1 MLFLE
6 NVRVLDLSR
15 VLAGPI
21 ATQTLAD
28 MGAEVLKIEPPQGDD
43 TRQWGPPFQGEM
55 AAYFMSCNRNKASL
69 VLDLKQQAD
78 QRRLEDLIRVADI
91 VIDNYPPPVRQRLG
105 LDPARL
111 HLLNP
116 AIVAVNITGY
126 RGSRSDEPGYD
137 IMIQAESGLMGITG
151 PEEGPGYKVGVAV
164 VDVLT
169 GLMAANG
176 MLAGL
181 YRAARTGQGADLSI
195 SLFQTALLSLVN
207 VATNHLVSGRRSRR
221 WGNAHA
227 NIVPYQHFQLAD
239 RAIIIGCGNDA
250 QFRRL
255 CALLAIDD
263 PELMASDNAWRIEHR
278 ERVVPLL
285 AELLATRQS
294 DEVLAALKAE
304 RIPCAPIL
312 NPAEALSQ
320 VRRWDGEAL
329 LALRHDQLGEL
340 ELIANPLRGE
350 GMRQSHTS
358 PPLLDE
364 GGAALAERWLAA
376 PRTAG

>member
-6 NVRVLDLSR
+6 SVRVLDLSR

-43 TRQWGPPFQGEM
+43 TRQWGPPFLGEM

-69 VLDLKQQAD
+69 VLDLKQATD
-78 QRRLEDLIRVADI
+78 QLRLEELIKVADI
-91 VIDNYPPPVRQRLG
+91 VIDNYPPAVRRRLG

-111 HLLNP
+111 HRLNP
-116 AIVAVNITGY
+116 AIVALNISGY
-126 RGSRSDEPGYD
+126 HGNRSDEPGYD

-151 PEEGPGYKVGVAV
+151 PEHGPGYKVGVAV

-169 GLMAANG
+169 GLLAANG
-176 MLAGL
+176 MLAAL
-181 YRAARTGQGADLSI
+181 YRAARTGRGAELSI
-195 SLFQTALLSLVN
+195 SLFQTGLLSLVN

-239 RAIIIGCGNDA
+239 RAIIIGCGNDT

-255 CALLAIDD
+255 CALLEIEDE
-263 PELMASDNAWRIEHR
+263 ELLASDNAWRIENR
-278 ERVVPLL
+278 ESVVPRL
-285 AELLATRQS
+285 EKLLATRLS
-294 DEVLAALKAE
+294 DEVLAALRAE

-312 NPAEALSQ
+312 NPAEALAQ
-320 VRRWDGEAL
+320 VRHWDGEAL
-329 LALRHDQLGEL
+329 LALRHEQLGEL
-340 ELIANPLRGE
+340 ELVANPLRGE
-350 GMRQSHTS
+350 GMRQNHSC

-364 GGAALAERWLAA
+364 GGAQLADRWLSA
-376 PRTAG
+376 PRR